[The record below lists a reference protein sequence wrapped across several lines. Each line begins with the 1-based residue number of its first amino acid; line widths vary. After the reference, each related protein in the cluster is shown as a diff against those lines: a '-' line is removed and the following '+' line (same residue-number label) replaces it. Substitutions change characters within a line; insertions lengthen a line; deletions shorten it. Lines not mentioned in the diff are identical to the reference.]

1 MRNAE
6 MSVVTLLFFER
17 ACSYIFNRVLGILN
31 EQKCARLTDSLMDCL
46 IDNVF
51 CVVQAES
58 ITLMTT
64 VVILLCPGRT
74 PGSL

>member
-17 ACSYIFNRVLGILN
+17 ACSYIFKRVLGILN
-31 EQKCARLTDSLMDCL
+31 EQKRAQLTDSLIDCL

-51 CVVQAES
+51 CVVQEDS
-58 ITLMTT
+58 I
-64 VVILLCPGRT
+64 
-74 PGSL
+74 

>member
-6 MSVVTLLFFER
+6 MSVVTLLFFLKGH
-17 ACSYIFNRVLGILN
+17 A
-31 EQKCARLTDSLMDCL
+31 LTDSLMDCL

-58 ITLMTT
+58 I
-64 VVILLCPGRT
+64 
-74 PGSL
+74 